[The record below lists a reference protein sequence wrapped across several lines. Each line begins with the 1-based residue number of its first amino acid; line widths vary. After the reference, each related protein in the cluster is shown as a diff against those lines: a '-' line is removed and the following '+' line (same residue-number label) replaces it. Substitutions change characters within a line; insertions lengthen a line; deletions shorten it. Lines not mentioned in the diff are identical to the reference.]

1 MCRFGSG
8 KSFQLE
14 LLLCVRLKGLCEGS
28 RLETALEGIRKG
40 PKGSKGNEVFPTL
53 PFFWRGVLLYL
64 SWTPWDGRIR
74 PVEGVRAAYQGA
86 QEAGI
91 EEGPRRRRG
100 QVGGR
105 A

>member
-28 RLETALEGIRKG
+28 RLETA
-40 PKGSKGNEVFPTL
+40 
-53 PFFWRGVLLYL
+53 L